1 MSRMYCTVQDVK
13 QYLPKNIVIE
23 GQNPD
28 PNPFN
33 PAPETLPSINI
44 EFFIQQA
51 CIEIDSAL
59 AAIYDVPLKKINF
72 GGEIQYPPPI
82 PAVAALLSSQMIW
95 EQRLQGTDAQRS
107 ETQKEREK
115 WAKDELTLIQ
125 NGERRLLVQRA
136 TRGNR
141 YIRNTALD
149 IPKNP
154 VKDGESKG
162 AGR

>member
-1 MSRMYCTVQDVK
+1 MSRKYCSVADVK
-13 QYLPKNIVIE
+13 QYLPQNIIVE

-44 EFFIQQA
+44 DFFIEQA
-51 CIEIDSAL
+51 CIQIDSAL
-59 AAIYDVPLKKINF
+59 ATIYDDPLKKTNF
-72 GGEIQYPPPI
+72 GGEIGYPPPI
-82 PAVAALLSSQMIW
+82 QAVAALLSSQMIW
-95 EQRLQGTDAQRS
+95 EQRLQGTDSQRS
-107 ETQKEREK
+107 ESQKEREK
-115 WAKDELTLIQ
+115 WAQSELMLIQ
-125 NGERRLLVQRA
+125 NGERRLIGQRA

-154 VKDGESKG
+154 VKDGQSKG
-162 AGR
+162 SQR